1 MLKQR
6 IQTNIFLG
14 GVLAVLTALLFVPHT
29 ALAATKSNPANT
41 LKISPVRSDIEIKPG
56 TSQTVKVTISNLTS
70 APITVSPIENDFV
83 AGDERG
89 TPALIL
95 DADQYAPTHSLK
107 RFMRPLPNITI
118 DANKG
123 RTVDVVMTVP
133 KDAQAGG
140 YFGAIR
146 FAPTDPAGGGQVN
159 LSGSVAS
166 LILMTVPG
174 KMVEKLDL
182 TNFDIQQ
189 DGKSSS
195 TFFQTPDNLK
205 VAVRFKNS
213 GSVQLAPF
221 GQLSVK
227 QGDKVVYSSN
237 FNTSTPRDMVL
248 PDSAR
253 RWDIPLDKIGKFGHY
268 QVTATFTYGSKNQ
281 TIEVTKSFW
290 VIPMYVIIAAIVGL
304 VVLILLIVGIWLG
317 LRGYKRRILR
327 GQNRGGRYRR

>member
-1 MLKQR
+1 M
-6 IQTNIFLG
+6 G
-14 GVLAVLTALLFVPHT
+14 GVFAVLAVLLLAPHT
-29 ALAATKSNPANT
+29 FAASKSNPANT
-41 LKISPVRSDIEIKPG
+41 LKISPVRSDVQIKPG
-56 TSQTVKVTISNLTS
+56 TTQTVQVTVSNLTKS
-70 APITVSPIENDFV
+70 PITVSPIENDFV

-95 DADQYAPTHSLK
+95 DADKYAPTHSLK
-107 RFMRPLPNITI
+107 RYMRPLPNLTI
-118 DANKG
+118 EANKG
-123 RTVDVVMTVP
+123 RTVDVVISVP
-133 KDAQAGG
+133 KDAQPGG

-174 KMVEKLDL
+174 DTVEKLNL

-189 DGKSSS
+189 SGKTSS
-195 TFFQTPDNLK
+195 TFFQTPDDLK
-205 VAVRFKNS
+205 VALRFQNS
-213 GSVQLAPF
+213 GNIQLAPF

-227 QGDKVVYSSN
+227 QGDKIIYTAD
-237 FNTSTPRDMVL
+237 FNNGSPKDMVL

-253 RWDIPLDKIGKFGHY
+253 RWDIPLDKIGTFGHY
-268 QVTATFTYGSKNQ
+268 EIVGTFTYGSKNQ

-290 VIPMYVIIAAIVGL
+290 VVPMYVIIAAIVGF

>member
-1 MLKQR
+1 M
-6 IQTNIFLG
+6 G
-14 GVLAVLTALLFVPHT
+14 GVFAVLAALLLAPHT
-29 ALAATKSNPANT
+29 FAASKSNPANT
-41 LKISPVRSDIEIKPG
+41 LKISPVRSDVQIKPG
-56 TSQTVKVTISNLTS
+56 TTQTVQVTVSNLTKS
-70 APITVSPIENDFV
+70 PITVSPIENDFV

-95 DADQYAPTHSLK
+95 DADKYAPTHSLK
-107 RFMRPLPNITI
+107 RFMRPLPNLTI
-118 DANKG
+118 EANKG
-123 RTVDVVMTVP
+123 RTIDVVISVP
-133 KDAQAGG
+133 KDAQPGG

-174 KMVEKLDL
+174 DTVEKLNL

-189 DGKSSS
+189 SGKTSS
-195 TFFQTPDNLK
+195 TFFQTPDDLK
-205 VAVRFKNS
+205 VALRFQNS
-213 GSVQLAPF
+213 GNIQLAPF

-227 QGDKVVYSSN
+227 QGNKIVYSAD
-237 FNTSTPRDMVL
+237 FNNGNPKDMVL

-253 RWDIPLDKIGKFGHY
+253 RWDIPLDKIGTFGHY
-268 QVTATFTYGSKNQ
+268 EIVGTFTYGTKNQ

-290 VIPMYVIIAAIVGL
+290 VVPMYVIIAAIVGF